1 MHHLHQR
8 AVMSGV
14 QAHPTKL
21 DKALRRSLSWAKP
34 TDSGQAPRNSGRGTR
49 NPGFHPGYAAASLSS
64 VRYAHE
70 TSGG

>member
-1 MHHLHQR
+1 M
-8 AVMSGV
+8 G
-14 QAHPTKL
+14 
-21 DKALRRSLSWAKP
+21 
-34 TDSGQAPRNSGRGTR
+34 